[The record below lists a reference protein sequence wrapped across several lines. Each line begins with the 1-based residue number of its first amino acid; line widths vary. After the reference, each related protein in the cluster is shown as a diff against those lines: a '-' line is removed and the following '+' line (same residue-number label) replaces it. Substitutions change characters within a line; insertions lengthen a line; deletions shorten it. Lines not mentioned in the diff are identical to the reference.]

1 MINAPFATAKTN
13 HVCIQ
18 CSVCVCVCTGT
29 KESLSPQVNDIICPG
44 VGLWRPGIRSVCVC
58 CFLCNVCVI
67 YHFSHEKRETNT
79 HQLSHSHVSVHRVK
93 VNNQWTCYIFV
104 ISVLDSSFMSIL
116 LCNSGLEKLN
126 LVFAHCSSMFDK
138 RSPVSLLAQW
148 FKQQSVKRHIAHH
161 AMHSGVV
168 LLVFVQLNPPVSVL
182 PVHVTPQL

>member
-1 MINAPFATAKTN
+1 MLRLPLQKQTTCAFSA
-13 HVCIQ
+13 
-18 CSVCVCVCTGT
+18 VCVCVFAQAQ
-29 KESLSPQVNDIICPG
+29 KSLCHHRWMTSSVPVWDCG
-44 VGLWRPGIRSVCVC
+44 DLGLEVCVCVC

-104 ISVLDSSFMSIL
+104 ISILDSSFMSIL

-138 RSPVSLLAQW
+138 RSPVFA
-148 FKQQSVKRHIAHH
+148 A
-161 AMHSGVV
+161 GTVV
-168 LLVFVQLNPPVSVL
+168 
-182 PVHVTPQL
+182 